1 MQRDRSSV
9 QLPGVPLAL
18 GSALLF
24 GAATPLSKLLLAGI
38 DPQMLA
44 GLLYFGAG
52 LGLAAVH
59 VARTAIGLSV
69 PEAPPRWHD
78 VPWLIA
84 IVVFGGILGPALLM
98 LGLGRTPASSGS
110 LMLNVE
116 SLATRRLRGAYSAKT
131 SIGACCRVPWR
142 SSSAR

>member
-9 QLPGVPLAL
+9 QLHGVPLAL

-24 GAATPLSKLLLAGI
+24 GAATPLSKLLLASI

-44 GLLYFGAG
+44 GLLYLGAG

-69 PEAPPRWHD
+69 PEAPPRRHD
-78 VPWLIA
+78 AP
-84 IVVFGGILGPALLM
+84 
-98 LGLGRTPASSGS
+98 R
-110 LMLNVE
+110 
-116 SLATRRLRGAYSAKT
+116 
-131 SIGACCRVPWR
+131 
-142 SSSAR
+142 